1 MGDARGLSFLV
12 FLFVRRPAG
21 FITHP
26 HSSFCTPPNF
36 HLFINHPLLRNFCP
50 LLSNALFHL
59 IFSVDREAVTSVTAT
74 CQIKRLASLLCSV
87 LPRDRDGLS
96 DSSAHSLPL
105 SYAAAPW
112 PLHLTVIT
120 VSQLSHDTQWWREVI
135 WNPLT
140 ENLEEIEWNS
150 MKILNGKR
158 IPDSE
163 TKTKTGKL
171 KRWSLEGVYFRKE
184 GGKNRK
190 TELPLTSVHIELLG
204 CGKGPF
210 PLYFMWKMSSRVVQ
224 CTTWAAGWGIPVND
238 TVCAPELVV
247 LRKKGPRVLV

>member
-50 LLSNALFHL
+50 LLSRALFHL

-74 CQIKRLASLLCSV
+74 CQIKRLTSLLCSV
-87 LPRDRDGLS
+87 LPIRDRDGLS

-120 VSQLSHDTQWWREVI
+120 VSQLSHRHTVVERSYMKSSDWESWRDWMEF
-135 WNPLT
+135 N
-140 ENLEEIEWNS
+140 EDIEW
-150 MKILNGKR
+150 KK
-158 IPDSE
+158 DS
-163 TKTKTGKL
+163 
-171 KRWSLEGVYFRKE
+171 R
-184 GGKNRK
+184 
-190 TELPLTSVHIELLG
+190 
-204 CGKGPF
+204 
-210 PLYFMWKMSSRVVQ
+210 
-224 CTTWAAGWGIPVND
+224 
-238 TVCAPELVV
+238 
-247 LRKKGPRVLV
+247 LRN